1 MGRLLEEE
9 EVALGESAFVRRL
22 RDPIERDRLDRVFIA
37 GEVDSELVVATDEE
51 DEEEVETRPNHFE
64 GLFSRSNLVGE
75 VCS

>member
-64 GLFSRSNLVGE
+64 GLFSRSILVGE